1 MTSLLLKMA
10 LAAALTVAS
19 VLGLVGISGLIIFA
33 DLKAPEPATVVQG
46 DSSPSAANT
55 GSRTFSGP
63 NQ

>member
-1 MTSLLLKMA
+1 MTSLLMKVA

-33 DLKAPEPATVVQG
+33 DLKAPESATVVQG
-46 DSSPSAANT
+46 QSSPSAAVT
-55 GSRTFSGP
+55 GSRTFTGL